1 MVHFHQVICDTPMPV
16 RILAEERLHLAEI
29 AAQPEDFSRRGQ
41 YADWLA
47 AHDRP
52 VRAEAVR
59 LSAYLDE
66 TRGRDDLWA
75 EHRLPAARR
84 LEAILDSGELVREMG
99 GNLPGL
105 TWGPFDGWRMDTAR
119 LTLDGFDFTALS
131 AVREAGTLR
140 ALLAVG
146 GTLDDLR
153 RLVGW
158 PGLAAVGALCLDLEP
173 VKDPASRSLLFWDD
187 PGYDDFKRELVAVV
201 YGGDWP
207 HPPGQLFLRCDDGT
221 AAELAVTGI
230 RRQRPRTHIA
240 CRPQGGK
247 ELIDWLRT
255 GRGRVPFGLTLS
267 SLNAEYWDTRYDQGG
282 WLADDQHWHKLF
294 RELDG
299 LPPSQAG

>member
-1 MVHFHQVICDTPMPV
+1 MPV

-29 AAQPEDFSRRGQ
+29 AAQPNDFGRRRL

-75 EHRLPAARR
+75 DHRLPAARL

-119 LTLDGFDFTALS
+119 ITLDGFDFATLS
-131 AVREAGTLR
+131 AVREVGTLR
-140 ALLAVG
+140 ALLVVG

-153 RLVGW
+153 RLIDW
-158 PGLAAVGALCLDLEP
+158 PGLADIAAVCINMQEIADARHRDCLLSNLDDDL
-173 VKDPASRSLLFWDD
+173 VAFR
-187 PGYDDFKRELVAVV
+187 RELEAVV

-221 AAELAVTGI
+221 VAELGRTGVP
-230 RRQRPRTHIA
+230 RHRPRTHIA
-240 CRPQGGK
+240 CRPQDDE
-247 ELIDWLRT
+247 ELLIWLRT

-267 SLNAEYWDTRYDQGG
+267 RLNAEYWDTYDSSG
-282 WLADDQHWHKLF
+282 WWSRADDQWWHELF
-294 RELDG
+294 RE
-299 LPPSQAG
+299 AGSL